1 MSLEPSQFGTHD
13 ILYVHE
19 ISAMETLDYD
29 HKLLGFTLTDTS
41 MVRVSRGHCFLAG
54 GNVTF
59 DGVLV
64 TYVGSGVP
72 LVS

>member
-13 ILYVHE
+13 ILYAHE

-41 MVRVSRGHCFLAG
+41 MVRVSRGHCFLAA
-54 GNVTF
+54 GNATF
-59 DGVLV
+59 DGVLI
-64 TYVGSGVP
+64 TYVDSV
-72 LVS
+72 

>member
-13 ILYVHE
+13 ILYAHE

-41 MVRVSRGHCFLAG
+41 MVRVSRGHCFLANAG
-54 GNVTF
+54 VNVTF
-59 DGVLV
+59 DGLLI
-64 TYVGSGVP
+64 TYVDSV
-72 LVS
+72 